1 MNRLF
6 SFAGIAL
13 VGLFVTTNNVK
24 SQDLSTA
31 LKLSQS
37 ERYDDADSIFR
48 IVIKQNT
55 SNGDAYFYLGENILK
70 NYISDPYS
78 NSLSEVSTEAT
89 ATFKNGIA
97 NDSLN
102 PLNKIGIGMIIL
114 LSKNDTI
121 AADIYFNK
129 AENALP
135 KKKKKYTDKDIVTLI
150 KLGQA
155 QLYASNPRYQKAVT
169 FLERAKEI
177 APNNTDVYVAL
188 GEIYEAQNN
197 ASTAVANYNKA
208 VYINSK
214 LTVPLVKIGNLYM
227 HSRNLIE
234 ARNNFEKAKEIDST
248 YAPLYK
254 GLGEMYSLAGQ
265 DNFSIINYKKFLAL
279 SGNNIPAKIQYLI
292 SLFRAKK
299 YGEALNLAEEI
310 LNYDQSRNY
319 LYRIAAY
326 SAYEKKPAD
335 YPKAQKYI
343 ETFFKNSP
351 TEKVIVKDY
360 AYYGRILLRLKDTAL
375 VDKAFDKL
383 LIAYKM
389 DTTDQDLISDIAT
402 NAYFSKKYNLCA
414 EMMKKKIAYG
424 KPGINDY
431 LYLGKSYYQ
440 TAQYDNAITTFD
452 KVLSIDSE
460 NMQALTWKAS
470 TYVAMDPDSKEG
482 LAKPIYEIMIQK
494 GLADTVK
501 YIRDLFDSYSYLGS
515 YYLFTKSDLTNSE
528 TYYQKIV
535 NLDPK
540 NNAWLIKG
548 YSSLGLI
555 YYKRKDYGKAL
566 NYYNLVIKYDAK
578 NQNALLMIQQ
588 LKRIMDELE
597 VKRQLG
603 E

>member
-1 MNRLF
+1 
-6 SFAGIAL
+6 
-13 VGLFVTTNNVK
+13 
-24 SQDLSTA
+24 
-31 LKLSQS
+31 
-37 ERYDDADSIFR
+37 
-48 IVIKQNT
+48 
-55 SNGDAYFYLGENILK
+55 
-70 NYISDPYS
+70 
-78 NSLSEVSTEAT
+78 
-89 ATFKNGIA
+89 
-97 NDSLN
+97 
-102 PLNKIGIGMIIL
+102 
-114 LSKNDTI
+114 
-121 AADIYFNK
+121 
-129 AENALP
+129 
-135 KKKKKYTDKDIVTLI
+135 
-150 KLGQA
+150 
-155 QLYASNPRYQKAVT
+155 
-169 FLERAKEI
+169 
-177 APNNTDVYVAL
+177 
-188 GEIYEAQNN
+188 
-197 ASTAVANYNKA
+197 
-208 VYINSK
+208 
-214 LTVPLVKIGNLYM
+214 
-227 HSRNLIE
+227 
-234 ARNNFEKAKEIDST
+234 
-248 YAPLYK
+248 
-254 GLGEMYSLAGQ
+254 
-265 DNFSIINYKKFLAL
+265 
-279 SGNNIPAKIQYLI
+279 
-292 SLFRAKK
+292 
-299 YGEALNLAEEI
+299 
-310 LNYDQSRNY
+310 
-319 LYRIAAY
+319 
-326 SAYEKKPAD
+326 
-335 YPKAQKYI
+335 
-343 ETFFKNSP
+343 
-351 TEKVIVKDY
+351 
-360 AYYGRILLRLKDTAL
+360 
-375 VDKAFDKL
+375 
-383 LIAYKM
+383 
-389 DTTDQDLISDIAT
+389 
-402 NAYFSKKYNLCA
+402 
-414 EMMKKKIAYG
+414 MMKKKIAYG